1 MILMISFISSFKI
14 NKVNPFPTLRLPF
27 PLIFLS
33 NVFIAVEAKLLTYP
47 GKSSLTKGIAIFV
60 SKLPS
65 QKPNDPPDLI
75 ILDIWA
81 LQSFA
86 PAEILLAKAFL
97 ILVVYLVRKESWGNS
112 SFSKFSLFILNT
124 VPVLFFAADFNLL
137 NHVFVI
143 LTLTS

>member
-75 ILDIWA
+75 ILDI
-81 LQSFA
+81 
-86 PAEILLAKAFL
+86 
-97 ILVVYLVRKESWGNS
+97 
-112 SFSKFSLFILNT
+112 
-124 VPVLFFAADFNLL
+124 
-137 NHVFVI
+137 
-143 LTLTS
+143 

>member
-1 MILMISFISSFKI
+1 M
-14 NKVNPFPTLRLPF
+14 
-27 PLIFLS
+27 
-33 NVFIAVEAKLLTYP
+33 LTYP

-97 ILVVYLVRKESWGNS
+97 ILVVYLVRKESCGNS

-124 VPVLFFAADFNLL
+124 VPVSFFAADFNLL